1 MSDNIEIGEE
11 TTIKCK
17 PGELTAEEREWLN
30 NSNVATIKTRADDTT
45 VYEMVIDIPKL
56 SRLVFEHESLKS
68 TASSVEVDILNMF
81 RRVSDNILT
90 TQQVAEKTGRPKSS
104 VSRALGRL
112 VEKGKIQK
120 VQDGVYKR

>member
-30 NSNVATIKTRADDTT
+30 NSNVAKIKTRADDTT
-45 VYEMVIDIPKL
+45 VYEIVIDIPKL

-68 TASSVEVDILNMF
+68 TASSVEVDILNTF
-81 RRVSDNILT
+81 RRVSDNVLT